1 MNTQNSYRIRDH
13 PQSNKKQPLHTIEHI
28 SARVVVKVANNDV
41 GPVAVDLNS
50 IETHN
55 NYAHELSGLNNIHGI
70 NARVIRKRGSG
81 ADNPSRT
88 VLKKLRMTMRNA
100 SELADT
106 FPSFS
111 SPHPNP
117 KNITPDRLHIRLLL
131 NAASGSWLEF
141 VACTGA
147 SSIPLP
153 CHANSMREQPI

>member
-1 MNTQNSYRIRDH
+1 MRYIETTLTISIHEKHPMNTQNSYRIRDH

-100 SELADT
+100 SELANT
-106 FPSFS
+106 SHLSPPLHPPQSENQKTQKWTICLYFS
-111 SPHPNP
+111 N
-117 KNITPDRLHIRLLL
+117 
-131 NAASGSWLEF
+131 
-141 VACTGA
+141 
-147 SSIPLP
+147 
-153 CHANSMREQPI
+153 M